1 MNPTPG
7 PSPSVSA
14 SPGPSPARRSP
25 VRKGVATVCLSG
37 LLEDKLRAAASAG
50 FHGVEIF
57 ENDLVVSAMPPEDV
71 RSLCADLGLTVDLY
85 QPFRDFEALPEE
97 LHAAALRRAERKFD
111 LMERLG
117 ADTLLVCST
126 LSPYAVDDDALAAQ
140 QLRALA
146 ERACERGIRIAY
158 EALAWGRFVNRWE
171 HSWQIVRRAD
181 HPALGLCLD
190 SFHVLSRDP
199 APTGIDTVDEGKL
212 FFLQLADAPRLDMD
226 VLQWSRHHRL
236 FPGQGSFDLPGFL
249 AQVLAAG
256 YEGPLSLE
264 VFNDVFRQTDPG
276 PAALDAMRSLVALEE
291 AVREYGRREQ
301 AEGQQ
306 REQGQPEQEGLGGQR
321 PEERHEKGAR
331 QPNEPVR
338 GGGWRLHPAAPPPAP
353 ALLGHAFVEL
363 AVDGVSAPEVTAALT
378 ALGFQRT
385 GIHRSKPVELWQQG
399 GSDVVLN
406 REAGRV
412 GREAGE
418 VSGAEEHGET
428 ETGRA
433 EVVALAVE
441 SLDPEQSARRA
452 EALLATPLP
461 RRRGP
466 GEAELTAVA
475 APDGTQLF
483 FCPGGGASGPDWR
496 ADFEPT
502 GAGPGGEAGPG
513 RGTESGSESRSRP
526 GSESRSG
533 PGSGPGDLGRTG
545 DLGRIDH
552 VALAQPNDQFTG
564 SLTFY
569 QSVLDLRER
578 DFAEYAA
585 PFGLVR
591 SRTVGNESGELR
603 IAMHG
608 ALLRR
613 GRWAPSVPDPEHIAF
628 ATGDVFAAA
637 RRARER
643 GLEILP
649 VTGNYYDDLDARYA
663 PAPRLLSDMRELNI
677 LYDRDEHGEFF
688 HFCTGILGSRVFF
701 EVVQRVGGYRG
712 DGAVNAPV
720 RMAAHRQARARGR
733 APANR
738 PRRGAG

>member
-1 MNPTPG
+1 M
-7 PSPSVSA
+7 
-14 SPGPSPARRSP
+14 
-25 VRKGVATVCLSG
+25 
-37 LLEDKLRAAASAG
+37 LEDKLRAAASAG
-50 FHGVEIF
+50 FDGVEIF
-57 ENDLVVSAMPPEDV
+57 ENDLVVSAMSPESV

-85 QPFRDFEALPEE
+85 QPFRDFEAVPEE
-97 LHAAALRRAERKFD
+97 LHAAGLRRAERKFD

-117 ADTLLVCST
+117 ADTMLVCST
-126 LSPYAVDDDALAAQ
+126 LSPYAVDDDGLAAH

-146 ERACERGIRIAY
+146 ERASARGIRVAY
-158 EALAWGRFVNRWE
+158 EALAWGRFVNSWE

-199 APTGIDTVDEGKL
+199 EPTGIDTVDADKL

-236 FPGQGSFDLPGFL
+236 FPGQGSFDLPDFL

-256 YEGPLSLE
+256 YDGPLSLE

-291 AVREYGRREQ
+291 AVCRRVYGDGCDNGDGDEHGNGDGCEHGQMRGRGHGL
-301 AEGQQ
+301 EG
-306 REQGQPEQEGLGGQR
+306 
-321 PEERHEKGAR
+321 
-331 QPNEPVR
+331 EPLR
-338 GGGWRLHPAAPPPAP
+338 GGGRRRIRPTAPPPAP
-353 ALLGHAFVEL
+353 ELLGHAFVEL
-363 AVDGVSAPEVTAALT
+363 AVDEESAPRITAALT
-378 ALGFQRT
+378 ALGFLRT
-385 GIHRSKPVELWQQG
+385 GRHRSKPVELWQQG

-406 REAGRV
+406 LEGAARGEAGGTGEGGSREAGSA
-412 GREAGE
+412 EAGAD
-418 VSGAEEHGET
+418 VSASD
-428 ETGRA
+428 RA

-441 SLDPEQSARRA
+441 SRDPGQSARRA
-452 EALLATPLP
+452 ETLLATPLP

-483 FCPGGGASGPDWR
+483 FCPGEGASGPDWR
-496 ADFEPT
+496 ADFVPVEAVRVDAAPSDAAPGET
-502 GAGPGGEAGPG
+502 VPVGAVPADPGPGPSAADSGAGPGGL
-513 RGTESGSESRSRP
+513 T
-526 GSESRSG
+526 
-533 PGSGPGDLGRTG
+533 
-545 DLGRIDH
+545 RIDH
-552 VALAQPNDQFTG
+552 VALAQPNDQFAG
-564 SLTFY
+564 SMTFY

-591 SRTVGNESGELR
+591 SHTVGNASGGVR

-613 GRWAPSVPDPEHIAF
+613 GGWAPSVPDPEHIAF
-628 ATGDVFAAA
+628 TARDVFAAA
-637 RRARER
+637 RRSRAR
-643 GLEILP
+643 GLELLP
-649 VTGNYYDDLDARYA
+649 ITGNYYDDLDARYA
-663 PAPRLLSDMRELNI
+663 PDPQLLSDMRELNI

-688 HFCTGILGSRVFF
+688 HFCTGLLGSRVFF

-712 DGAVNAPV
+712 DGAANAPV
-720 RMAAHRQARARGR
+720 RMAAHRQARAAHG
-733 APANR
+733 
-738 PRRGAG
+738 

>member
-1 MNPTPG
+1 M
-7 PSPSVSA
+7 
-14 SPGPSPARRSP
+14 
-25 VRKGVATVCLSG
+25 
-37 LLEDKLRAAASAG
+37 LEDKLRAAASAG
-50 FHGVEIF
+50 FDGVEIF
-57 ENDLVVSAMPPEDV
+57 ENDLVMSAMPPEGV

-117 ADTLLVCST
+117 ADTMLVCST

-146 ERACERGIRIAY
+146 ERAWQRGIRIAY

-199 APTGIDTVDEGKL
+199 EPTGIDTVDEGKL

-291 AVREYGRREQ
+291 AVREHAGPR
-301 AEGQQ
+301 
-306 REQGQPEQEGLGGQR
+306 QGEPGGKDG
-321 PEERHEKGAR
+321 HG
-331 QPNEPVR
+331 PNAPVTS
-338 GGGWRLHPAAPPPAP
+338 GGWRLRPAAPPPAP

-363 AVDGVSAPEVTAALT
+363 AVDDVSAPEVTAALT

-385 GIHRSKPVELWQQG
+385 GLHRSKPVELWQQG

-406 REAGRV
+406 REGRAGQAAEQGEPARP
-412 GREAGE
+412 GEPGSAGQFGEAGQFEEAGE
-418 VSGAEEHGET
+418 AGEAG
-428 ETGRA
+428 TGRA

-441 SLDPEQSARRA
+441 SVDPGQSVRRA

-496 ADFEPT
+496 ADFVPT
-502 GAGPGGEAGPG
+502 GAGAGTDPGHG
-513 RGTESGSESRSRP
+513 REPASDAEP
-526 GSESRSG
+526 GSESAAESGAVPATEPGAG
-533 PGSGPGDLGRTG
+533 PGSGPPSP
-545 DLGRIDH
+545 
-552 VALAQPNDQFTG
+552 VPVPAP
-564 SLTFY
+564 SP
-569 QSVLDLRER
+569 
-578 DFAEYAA
+578 AA
-585 PFGLVR
+585 SAVSIMSR
-591 SRTVGNESGELR
+591 SRSPTTS
-603 IAMHG
+603 
-608 ALLRR
+608 
-613 GRWAPSVPDPEHIAF
+613 
-628 ATGDVFAAA
+628 
-637 RRARER
+637 
-643 GLEILP
+643 
-649 VTGNYYDDLDARYA
+649 
-663 PAPRLLSDMRELNI
+663 
-677 LYDRDEHGEFF
+677 
-688 HFCTGILGSRVFF
+688 SRV
-701 EVVQRVGGYRG
+701 R
-712 DGAVNAPV
+712 
-720 RMAAHRQARARGR
+720 
-733 APANR
+733 
-738 PRRGAG
+738 